1 MIIKKLKAVSGCAF
15 PGAAYNEKKVKE
27 GVAEL
32 IGHANID
39 GNFLH
44 TLHTLH
50 NVGIDCGREVEQYL
64 QSRSQTYGNTKS
76 TRWQLHLALSCKG
89 QEKSKEQLVDIAHA
103 MMDEYGAGKQP
114 YLIYFHHDTDNNH
127 VHILSTRVDSRG
139 RMLSD
144 HNDYARLN
152 NALNNVITNDMRNDL
167 DRIFAYVFTT
177 EGQLM
182 NIARGFNYKVGAS
195 ETDKNILV
203 FFHGGAEAFAVSR
216 NEVADRIAEVK
227 NNRREKER
235 MELAAKQMKAIFI
248 KYREKS
254 LEQTLPLKANKNVK
268 TGNSVER
275 AKNKKDLMK
284 NKSANINPDI
294 KKLKDADGN
303 TLSKTEQYQL
313 NWLIKTLRSKFGVA
327 IHFQKD
333 KNGVI
338 RGYDI
343 VDHNNKVALN
353 GSEVMKLADIVNF
366 KEWQAKQ
373 ETNSVK
379 TSKTEKSTTQEVKH
393 SGIPIF
399 DWKSRSRMPNTDKS
413 KINMGPPTSSYARLQ
428 ADSESPRIVKQQ
440 QHSQQPQQPVQQ
452 PRLQGRPD
460 QQAQVQQPKNKP
472 KASIYKADSILDI
485 YRPLFNTKV
494 GKINGKKCIRI
505 ELGGQTY
512 DHEITDNQS
521 RWYALAPAE
530 ARGDIAIR
538 LAVFYFY
545 EKIYDSYRRQLA
557 DLYVKSGCDSMSMDG
572 NNIRCMPL
580 PDNKYR
586 LCFDYEGGSIQYKL
600 NDEESRQIRGAS
612 YNKSEL
618 RSVKAQL
625 FKKHVV
631 REDVNAITRNL
642 KYEDFKTY
650 PSYAMENDTAKNVID
665 FANRHQQLMQNL
677 VNVLSVKIGNSDNRE
692 FEVGGHRAN
701 WNDIDDDRRYRGGL
715 SM

>member
-1 MIIKKLKAVSGCAF
+1 MIIKKLRAVSGGAF
-15 PGAAYNEKKVKE
+15 PGAAYNERKVKE

-32 IGHANID
+32 AGHANID

-50 NVGIDCGREVEQYL
+50 GVGIDCGREVEQYM
-64 QSRSQTYGNTKS
+64 QSHSQTYGNTKS

-89 QEKSKEQLVDIAHA
+89 QEKNKEQLVDIAHA

-127 VHILSTRVDSRG
+127 VHILSTRVTSKG

-152 NALNNVITNDMRNDL
+152 YALNNVITNDMRNDL
-167 DRIFAYVFTT
+167 DRMFGFTFTT
-177 EGQLM
+177 EGQLI
-182 NIARGFNYKVGAS
+182 NIARGFNYKVGEN
-195 ETDKNILV
+195 ETDNKVLV
-203 FFHGGAEAFAVSR
+203 FYHGGAEAFTVSR

-227 NNRREKER
+227 NSRRENER
-235 MELAAKQMKAIFI
+235 LKLAAKQMKAIFI

-254 LEQTLPLKANKNVK
+254 LEQTQPVLAGSSITTKRQIEHTK
-268 TGNSVER
+268 T
-275 AKNKKDLMK
+275 KKDLMK
-284 NKSANINPDI
+284 KKGMKIHPDI

-333 KNGVI
+333 KSGIV
-338 RGYDI
+338 RGYGI

-373 ETNSVK
+373 QEK
-379 TSKTEKSTTQEVKH
+379 TQRDTDPHFQQEIQH
-393 SGIPIF
+393 G
-399 DWKSRSRMPNTDKS
+399 
-413 KINMGPPTSSYARLQ
+413 
-428 ADSESPRIVKQQ
+428 QQ
-440 QHSQQPQQPVQQ
+440 Q
-452 PRLQGRPD
+452 
-460 QQAQVQQPKNKP
+460 QVQSEQSKPKP
-472 KASIYKADSILDI
+472 KASIYKPDSTLDI
-485 YRPLFNTKV
+485 YRPMFSANV
-494 GKINGKKCIRI
+494 GKINGKKCISI
-505 ELGGQTY
+505 VMDGQTY

-530 ARGDIAIR
+530 AREDIAIR

-545 EKIYDSYRRQLA
+545 EKIYDSYRRKLV
-557 DLYVKSGCDSMSMDG
+557 DLYVKHGCDSMELDG
-572 NNIRCMPL
+572 NCIRCMPL
-580 PDNKYR
+580 PGNNYR
-586 LCFDYEGGSIQYKL
+586 LCFDYDGGSMQYKL
-600 NDEESRQIRGAS
+600 SENESRQIRGAS
-612 YNKSEL
+612 DNTNVL
-618 RSVKAQL
+618 REVKAQL

-631 REDVNAITRNL
+631 REDVNAITRKL
-642 KYEDFKTY
+642 LYEKFNTY
-650 PSYAMENDTAKNVID
+650 PSYAKANDTVKNVID
-665 FANRHQQLMQNL
+665 FAVRHQQLMQNL
-677 VNVLSVKIGNSDNRE
+677 TRVLSVNVGNSDNRE

-701 WNDIDDDRRYRGGL
+701 WNDIDDDRRYRGGQ